1 MVVKRVMFLFL
12 AGCHSWWSVYGQE
25 LPLRQEH
32 VFEDQLGRFIRPSL
46 PRFTISPTAA
56 ACLFDEV
63 NMWVFHQGGV
73 SKIEEANPTFSAGHK
88 SPYPPRGQSETESW
102 PWSSKFF
109 RNPST
114 VVWRPGKLICKV
126 SSRGD
131 FWDSSRSNKSISR
144 TCTSQD
150 RSRTAQHGYVPLLVH
165 QSLPI
170 ISSCKAC
177 MSLYVFGPR
186 NQTRIWLS
194 STRPS
199 KLWKDGSI
207 PLGPAGINIRCE
219 KEGIPGCFSHAL
231 RKSQV
236 AIALGWGPWRA
247 MWWMVKLVTLWAI
260 FKSYVKL
267 PEGGCQLID
276 VERVNFRNSAD
287 TNTWCS
293 TENSFFFGCI

>member
-1 MVVKRVMFLFL
+1 MICLWAGASFAAGACLRRSTGTLHSTIFTKIYNFTNSCCMSFWWGEHVGFPPKRCFKNRGSKPHLFSWPQKSIPTTWPVGNRILTLEFQILPKSINGGL
-12 AGCHSWWSVYGQE
+12 AARKTDLQGLKSWWF
-25 LPLRQEH
+25 L
-32 VFEDQLGRFIRPSL
+32 
-46 PRFTISPTAA
+46 
-56 ACLFDEV
+56 
-63 NMWVFHQGGV
+63 
-73 SKIEEANPTFSAGHK
+73 
-88 SPYPPRGQSETESW
+88 
-102 PWSSKFF
+102 
-109 RNPST
+109 
-114 VVWRPGKLICKV
+114 
-126 SSRGD
+126 
-131 FWDSSRSNKSISR
+131 DSSRSNKSISR

-177 MSLYVFGPR
+177 MSLYAFGPR

-207 PLGPAGINIRCE
+207 PLGPAGIKIRCE

-247 MWWMVKLVTLWAI
+247 MWWMVKLVTLW
-260 FKSYVKL
+260 FNSY
-267 PEGGCQLID
+267 PG
-276 VERVNFRNSAD
+276 SM
-287 TNTWCS
+287 
-293 TENSFFFGCI
+293 ENHRS